1 MISAKAIRFAV
12 GDFRLGEISLEL
24 PLGEYFVILGSPGS
38 GKSLFLECLCGLNRI
53 DSGRIIIGG
62 RDVTDLEPCDRG
74 IGYVPQDYALFP
86 HLSVAQNIGFG
97 LRARGLPPA
106 KISEKVGGAADQ
118 LGIGHLLDR
127 WPSGLSGGEKQRVA
141 LARALVVDPKILLL
155 DEPVSALDEALRAE
169 VCLELKR
176 VQRET
181 GTTTIHVCHNFEET
195 RIVADRVGLLR
206 AGRLV
211 QVGTPGELFDRPA
224 DTEAARFLRVG
235 NVLSGE
241 AERCDQLTRITLD
254 GLSIYAVKPA
264 CGPVSFAIR
273 ADRVLVTF
281 EPPAT
286 QSENCL
292 EAQVVS
298 VSPRD
303 PYVRVEATVAPATHL
318 VAFATLPMNRLALGS
333 RVYVSFPASAVHILA
348 GEGS

>member
-118 LGIGHLLDR
+118 LRIGHLLDR

-224 DTEAARFLRVG
+224 DAEAARFLRVG

-241 AERCDQLTRITLD
+241 AERCGKR
-254 GLSIYAVKPA
+254 P
-264 CGPVSFAIR
+264 CGGA
-273 ADRVLVTF
+273 
-281 EPPAT
+281 E
-286 QSENCL
+286 
-292 EAQVVS
+292 
-298 VSPRD
+298 
-303 PYVRVEATVAPATHL
+303 
-318 VAFATLPMNRLALGS
+318 
-333 RVYVSFPASAVHILA
+333 
-348 GEGS
+348 